1 MKTAA
6 VCFSGEMRDL
16 EETYNNLKECL
27 FIPLDK
33 NGYYIQTYIHAWGTS
48 EPTKSSVGRVS
59 GCPNLDSAMSI
70 VYPDSFASNLYHPT
84 KAVFEDYFDS
94 PPYKSHPP
102 VDGENSGRSRQYSQM
117 YKIEKCF
124 DLVDSADLVIRSR
137 TDLFF
142 DCPLDFSQ
150 INPNTVYIP
159 STIDQDSF
167 SGRGWNVDDDYCI
180 DFFAYG
186 DMEAMR
192 SYSCGYSEI
201 DNLCENENF
210 PYTFEK
216 FLKRYLEY
224 KYCNIQRVS
233 QNVAMIKNHR
243 RRNYDTSNFI

>member
-1 MKTAA
+1 MSKIAA

-16 EETYNNLKECL
+16 EETYENLKNCL
-27 FIPLDK
+27 FIPLDES
-33 NGYYIQTYIHAWGTS
+33 GYSVRVYIHAWGTN
-48 EPTKSSVGRVS
+48 ELIKSAVGRVS
-59 GCPNLDSAMSI
+59 GCPNLDVAMSM
-70 VYPDSFASNLYHPT
+70 VYPDSFASNLYSPQ

-94 PPYKSHPP
+94 PPYKARPP
-102 VDGENSGRSRQYSQM
+102 VDGENSGPSRQYSQM

-124 DLVDSADLVIRSR
+124 GLVENAELVIRSR

-142 DCPLDFSQ
+142 DSPLNFSQ
-150 INPNTVYIP
+150 IDPNTVYIP

-167 SGRGWNVDDDYCI
+167 SGKGWSVDDDYCT

-186 DMEAMR
+186 DMESMR

-216 FLKRYLEY
+216 FLKRYLDY
-224 KYCNIQRVS
+224 KGCNIQKLP
-233 QNVAMIKNHR
+233 QNVAMTKNHR
-243 RRNYDTSNFI
+243 RRNYRWSD